1 MIFPFRRMLI
11 IALKCDVS
19 TQFFQKYGYKYF
31 ADFIYRLLRFMPHLR
46 RESLFPAKKKKLSRK
61 VFSVGRFLS
70 FFIFSSQHLTVFM
83 YSRYVYFGFPFRF
96 RHWGK
101 FPISTGFRSHDIPL

>member
-46 RESLFPAKKKKLSRK
+46 RESLFPAKKKKAIQESIFRGA
-61 VFSVGRFLS
+61 FS
-70 FFIFSSQHLTVFM
+70 FFLHFFLPTFNSFHVFKV
-83 YSRYVYFGFPFRF
+83 RLL
-96 RHWGK
+96 W
-101 FPISTGFRSHDIPL
+101 ISL